1 MDATILKVVR
11 VALSVLAERLLI
23 ILGLAMSFGLA
34 CWSMW
39 DPMNGRLITLGLFAI
54 LVYIPLL
61 LKGKKQND
69 VNEENS

>member
-11 VALSVLAERLLI
+11 VALNVIAERLLI

-34 CWSMW
+34 CWAMW
-39 DPMNGRLITLGLFAI
+39 DPMTGRLITLGLFAI
-54 LVYIPLL
+54 LVYIPLI
-61 LKGKKQND
+61 LKGKKND